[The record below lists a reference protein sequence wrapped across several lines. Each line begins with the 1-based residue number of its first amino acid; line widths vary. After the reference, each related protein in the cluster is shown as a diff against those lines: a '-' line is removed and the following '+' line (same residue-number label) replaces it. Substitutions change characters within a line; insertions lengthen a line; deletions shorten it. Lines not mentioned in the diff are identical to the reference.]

1 MNRLTDILK
10 IVLIVLFVH
19 LLFRGYRHDGGSTAA
34 DTLTVTRTEYHDTV
48 IYKPVLTTCTMTE
61 RVVTV
66 QYVTDTVHMP
76 GDTITMEVPVEQ
88 KRYDDSLY
96 TAYVSGYHPQLDS
109 IRLHLPSTITETT
122 ITQRIAPPRL
132 SIGIQTGAGYGIINH
147 KPDIYLGIG
156 AQWRLWPK

>member
-1 MNRLTDILK
+1 MK
-10 IVLIVLFVH
+10 
-19 LLFRGYRHDGGSTAA
+19 
-34 DTLTVTRTEYHDTV
+34 TLTIILQLVLTVVVILLYRGRRQQANEGTTDTVVVTRTEYRDTV
-48 IYKPVLTTCTMTE
+48 IYQPVLTTSTMTE
-61 RVVTV
+61 KVVTLH
-66 QYVTDTVHMP
+66 YVTDTVRLP

-96 TAYVSGYHPQLDS
+96 TAYVSGYRPQLDS
-109 IRLHLPSTITETT
+109 IRLHLPNTITETT